1 MEDVAESMGSTYTV
15 ALGSEL
21 ERKLG
26 KSGAIQ
32 TGNFG
37 ELGIVSFN
45 GNNVLERVRYPALCN
60 KAPKMAA

>member
-1 MEDVAESMGSTYTV
+1 MGSTYIV

-37 ELGIVSFN
+37 EFGIVSFN
-45 GNNVLERVRYPALCN
+45 GNNVFKTEQDVGVCN
-60 KAPKMAA
+60 KVTKRAA